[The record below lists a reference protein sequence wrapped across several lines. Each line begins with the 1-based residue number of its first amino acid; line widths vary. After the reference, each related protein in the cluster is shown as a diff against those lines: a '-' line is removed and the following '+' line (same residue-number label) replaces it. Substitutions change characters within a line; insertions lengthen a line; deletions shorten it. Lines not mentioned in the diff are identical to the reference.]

1 MKYYLLKQIDLI
13 TLMFLQ
19 QQLQQEVMRYSSIK
33 NNFLNVILKLKA
45 AETLGEECG
54 NDNDVTMRTRGQVL
68 FLICQCCHWCAS
80 TINDRFMSSDDDNVD
95 NNKCRFCKIGN
106 LESLPI
112 ADNESYKFDYDS
124 KSGVILEF
132 LDK

>member
-1 MKYYLLKQIDLI
+1 
-13 TLMFLQ
+13 MFLQ

-45 AETLGEECG
+45 VETPEEESGNG
-54 NDNDVTMRTRGQVL
+54 NDGMMMTRGGNVL
-68 FLICQCCHWCAS
+68 FLICQSCLWCAS
-80 TINDRFMSSDDDNVD
+80 SFNNRLSRDDDNVN
-95 NNKCRFCKIGN
+95 NNKCPFCKIGN

-112 ADNESYKFDYDS
+112 TDNESYKFDYDS

-132 LDK
+132 LKNK

>member
-1 MKYYLLKQIDLI
+1 VKYYLLKQIDLI

-19 QQLQQEVMRYSSIK
+19 QQLQQEVVRYSSIK

-45 AETLGEECG
+45 AETPGEECS

-68 FLICQCCHWCAS
+68 FLICQSCLWCAS
-80 TINDRFMSSDDDNVD
+80 TFNDRFMSSDDDNVN
-95 NNKCRFCKIGN
+95 NNKCPFCKIGN

-112 ADNESYKFDYDS
+112 SDNESYKFDYDP

>member
-1 MKYYLLKQIDLI
+1 
-13 TLMFLQ
+13 MFLQ

-33 NNFLNVILKLKA
+33 NNFLNVIIKLKA
-45 AETLGEECG
+45 AEPPGEECG
-54 NDNDVTMRTRGQVL
+54 NYNDVMMRTRGQVL
-68 FLICQCCHWCAS
+68 FLICQSCLWCAS
-80 TINDRFMSSDDDNVD
+80 TFNDRFMSSDDDNVN
-95 NNKCRFCKIGN
+95 NNKCPFCKIGN

-132 LDK
+132 LKNK